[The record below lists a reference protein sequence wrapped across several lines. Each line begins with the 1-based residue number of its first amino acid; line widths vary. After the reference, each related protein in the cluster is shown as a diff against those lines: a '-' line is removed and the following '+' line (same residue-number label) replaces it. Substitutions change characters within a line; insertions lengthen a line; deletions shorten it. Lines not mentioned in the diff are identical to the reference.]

1 MVFEVIE
8 ATQTLEKNFD
18 ENVQTGINTPQ
29 GHVIGQYILYDNG
42 ILKLKTI
49 YKYPFLLHIQKIVF
63 NATIHCIAM
72 STSTYKNMEY
82 LQQLKI
88 FV

>member
-49 YKYPFLLHIQKIVF
+49 YKHPFSHL
-63 NATIHCIAM
+63 
-72 STSTYKNMEY
+72 
-82 LQQLKI
+82 
-88 FV
+88 